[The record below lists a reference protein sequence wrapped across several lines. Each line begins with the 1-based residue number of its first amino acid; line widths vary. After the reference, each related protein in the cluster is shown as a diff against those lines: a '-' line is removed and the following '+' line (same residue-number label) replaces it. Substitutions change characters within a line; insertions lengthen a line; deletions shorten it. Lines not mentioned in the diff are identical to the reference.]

1 MPTEIT
7 PDWIAVMSFSAEQDE
22 NPEFQAV
29 LEENMNRWKDEAGR
43 AGLDPAT
50 NVKVE
55 RRDGELCILISAA
68 LDKFFTPPQ
77 TEWWAV

>member
-1 MPTEIT
+1 MPQEIT
-7 PDWIAVMSFSAEQDE
+7 PDWIAVMSFSADQDE
-22 NPEFQAV
+22 NSEFQTV
-29 LEENMNRWKDEAGR
+29 LEDNVERWREEAGR
-43 AGLDPAT
+43 AGLDPAA

-55 RRDGELCILISAA
+55 RCDGELCILISAA